1 MLCVSAVN
9 GAYSIIELSGSELSW
24 VTSTEATKAKPQRVV
39 IGRLSVK
46 LVLFLVMLKRHSWR
60 GTSFFNPHIPPF
72 FNSVEPQWIFP
83 NYSPL
88 CENSRANQAWRM
100 SSPTRT
106 FNSRDIS
113 FVTPFLCQEIQTNCQ
128 AWRRQPD
135 CRLHYTQHVFSQVLS
150 VRSQERGSYMGLYD
164 RNSEGFKCYFTV
176 TVWTEMAA
184 SNMGLPGLLGGVLR
198 FYEPTE
204 KYLISSFHSYVVTSP
219 YRGK

>member
-46 LVLFLVMLKRHSWR
+46 WVLFLVMLKRHSWR

-72 FNSVEPQWIFP
+72 FNSVEPQWIFL

-135 CRLHYTQHVFSQVLS
+135 CRLHYTQHVFSQVPLWEAK
-150 VRSQERGSYMGLYD
+150 RGALTWAYMTGILRDLNAILQLLCELRWQLPIWDSQ
-164 RNSEGFKCYFTV
+164 GF
-176 TVWTEMAA
+176 W
-184 SNMGLPGLLGGVLR
+184 
-198 FYEPTE
+198 
-204 KYLISSFHSYVVTSP
+204 VVF
-219 YRGK
+219 